1 MSAAWARVALAAATL
16 LCAGALVAWWLHTHE
31 RTASEV
37 ALPPAGEAAYNPL
50 YALRLALRADGVEAV
65 SRQRLDLAAH
75 PPGRRD
81 TVLMLGDPDTL
92 APREVD
98 ALLHWVDG
106 GGHLL
111 VSTPRV
117 PRRRSAARADGLL
130 ARLGIETHAESGECE
145 RLDLPGQE
153 PHVEFCGGVRF
164 VPRGVDPEH
173 AWGDLSAGFV
183 FARLRR
189 GQGAVDVLAALDFMA
204 NGKLAE
210 PPHAILAR
218 QLLAPN
224 YGHGTVH
231 LVYAA
236 DMPPLWRLLLER
248 GWMAWLPLALALA
261 GFLWMRLQRL
271 GPVLPAPREERRS
284 LLEHVQAGGEH
295 LRRYGHGALL
305 HAALRDALLDR
316 LRRRDPMAAALEGP
330 ARAAAIAAR
339 TGMPAADIE
348 HALRDPRPH
357 DRRDFVQRMARLIDL
372 RRRL

>member
-1 MSAAWARVALAAATL
+1 MNAAWARVALAVAAL
-16 LCAGALVAWWLHTHE
+16 LCLGALVAWWLHTHE

-37 ALPPAGEAAYNPL
+37 TLPPAGEAAYNPL
-50 YALRLALRADGVEAV
+50 YALRLALRADGVDAV
-65 SRQRLDLAAH
+65 SRQRLDMAAH

-81 TVLMLGDPDTL
+81 TVLVLGDPGTL
-92 APREVD
+92 AAREVD
-98 ALLHWVDG
+98 ALLEWVEA

-117 PRRRSAARADGLL
+117 RRASDARADALL
-130 ARLGIETHAESGECE
+130 ARLGIELRPESGECE
-145 RLDLPGQE
+145 RFDLPGQA
-153 PHVEFCGGVRF
+153 PHVEFCRGVRF

-189 GQGAVDVLAALDFMA
+189 GQGAVDVLAALDFMV

-210 PPHAILAR
+210 PPHATLTR
-218 QLLAPN
+218 QLLEPN

-248 GWMAWLPLALALA
+248 AWMAWLPLALALA

-305 HAALRDALLDR
+305 HAALREAFLDR
-316 LRRRDPMAAALEGP
+316 LRRRDPMAAALEGQ
-330 ARAAAIAAR
+330 ARATAIAAR
-339 TGMPAADIE
+339 TGVPAADIE

-357 DRRDFVQRMARLIDL
+357 DRRDFVQRMSRLIDL